1 MQLSLRVSDKD
12 AAGNSSFQL
21 GDSSSCG
28 ANWTLF
34 QSLRN
39 MEFNK
44 SFLYHKVTKSSPSP
58 ALCCVET
65 VSQDEQNSHI
75 TAYNSG
81 DGSTNSDKES
91 SSSKTVR
98 DVHIV
103 RTTTAYLNTIIQQI
117 SCVFSVLHY
126 DAPTLQI

>member
-1 MQLSLRVSDKD
+1 
-12 AAGNSSFQL
+12 
-21 GDSSSCG
+21 
-28 ANWTLF
+28 
-34 QSLRN
+34 

-81 DGSTNSDKES
+81 DGSTNSDNES

-103 RTTTAYLNTIIQQI
+103 RTNTAYLNTINKFELCTFSL
-117 SCVFSVLHY
+117 SCVRS
-126 DAPTLQI
+126 DMC

>member
-1 MQLSLRVSDKD
+1 MKLH
-12 AAGNSSFQL
+12 
-21 GDSSSCG
+21 
-28 ANWTLF
+28 
-34 QSLRN
+34 
-39 MEFNK
+39 K
-44 SFLYHKVTKSSPSP
+44 SFLDHKVTKSSPSP

-81 DGSTNSDKES
+81 DGSTNSDNES

-103 RTTTAYLNTIIQQI
+103 RKTTANLKITMQQI
-117 SCVFSVLHY
+117 
-126 DAPTLQI
+126 